1 MGGSKL
7 LVSSPNQSY
16 VGRRRSRGHMIH
28 TASGGAVGADT
39 KFLDEAAKNGKF
51 KHIQKEKKTS

>member
-1 MGGSKL
+1 
-7 LVSSPNQSY
+7 
-16 VGRRRSRGHMIH
+16 MIH